1 MTTTVD
7 SMLDR
12 IKRRIT
18 VPSNQVLLDDDN
30 MLVMANDVVRERL
43 IPLMMSVNQNYFVV
57 RTDIEV
63 VADQSEYSIP
73 YRSIGRGLRDLKMQR
88 SEDENAISQMS
99 LIALE
104 DAHLFGQGATPPLY
118 FYFRGDKIVL
128 VPVPIEDDTFV
139 MQVWYNLQ
147 PSRFILTTDA
157 ARVASVSGAT
167 VTCDSVPAELVAGVD
182 IDFIEGRSGCS
193 ILEMDVSIQG
203 VSGNQITFASADVV
217 PPSLA
222 EGDYISVATTTP
234 VVQLPDEALPLL
246 ECWTG
251 ERICYAI
258 GDFDG
263 AQILA
268 QRSGDMEK
276 NLRMILEPRIEGA
289 MTKIVNRRG
298 LLRGQGFSTW
308 RYRGGYVL

>member
-7 SMLDR
+7 SMLER

-18 VPSNQVLLDDDN
+18 VPSNQVLLDNDQ
-30 MLVMANDVVRERL
+30 MLIMANDVVRERM

-57 RTDIEV
+57 RTDIDV
-63 VADQSEYSIP
+63 VSDQAEYSIP

-88 SEDENAISQMS
+88 GDDENAVSQMT

-118 FYFRGDKIVL
+118 FYFRGDKIIL
-128 VPVPIEDDTFV
+128 VPVPIDDTFV

-157 ARVASVSGAT
+157 ARVASVSGAI
-167 VTCDSVPAELVAGVD
+167 VTCDSVPSELVAGVD
-182 IDFIEGRSGCS
+182 IDFIEGKAGCS
-193 ILEMDVSIQG
+193 ILEMDVGITN
-203 VSGNQITFASADVV
+203 VSGNQITFASADVI

-234 VVQLPDEALPLL
+234 VVPLPDEAVPLI

-263 AQILA
+263 AQLLA
-268 QRSGDMEK
+268 QRAVDLEK

-289 MTKIVNRRG
+289 QTKIVNRRG